1 MANTCGMRMRAPIA
15 LIAGAAMLGSH
26 WLAYLIAAPDS
37 HARAH
42 LMEVTGHG
50 YWPVAAGLAI
60 AALVASLFGF
70 VGNRLSADGDISSS
84 KARIFA
90 HALPRTLVLQVGG
103 FFALEVIE
111 RLLVGHDVGLTTLLE
126 STFVI
131 GVAIQIVAA
140 LLTALLLVGVAYAV
154 EHLIAKRSR
163 PASTA
168 RISIPLVSLIAAP
181 SLVPATGGLSL
192 RGPPSLP

>member
-1 MANTCGMRMRAPIA
+1 MPNTCGMRTRAPIG

-26 WLAYLIAAPDS
+26 WLAYLLAAPDS

-50 YWPVAAGLAI
+50 YWPMAAGLAV

-70 VGNRLSADGDISSS
+70 VSHRLSADGISSS
-84 KARIFA
+84 RARIFA

-111 RLLVGHDVGLTTLLE
+111 RALVGHDVGIATLLE

-131 GVAIQIVAA
+131 GVGIQIVAA

-154 EHLIAKRSR
+154 DRLIARRSR
-163 PASTA
+163 PASTEL
-168 RISIPLVSLIAAP
+168 ISLPLVSLIASP
-181 SLVPATGGLSL
+181 TLIPATGGLSL
-192 RGPPSLP
+192 RGPPSLL

>member
-1 MANTCGMRMRAPIA
+1 MANTCGMRTRPPIA

-26 WLAYLIAAPDS
+26 WLAYLLAAPDS

-42 LMEVTGHG
+42 LLEVTGHG

-60 AALVASLFGF
+60 AALVASLFVF
-70 VGNRLSADGDISSS
+70 VGNRLGADGDISSS

-90 HALPRTLVLQVGG
+90 HALPQTLALQVGG

-111 RLLVGHDVGLTTLLE
+111 RVLVGHNVGFATLLE

-131 GVAIQIVAA
+131 GIGIQIVAA
-140 LLTALLLVGVAYAV
+140 LFTALLLVGVAYAV
-154 EHLIAKRSR
+154 EQLIARRSR
-163 PASTA
+163 PASTPL
-168 RISIPLVSLIAAP
+168 ISIPLASLIAAP

>member
-1 MANTCGMRMRAPIA
+1 
-15 LIAGAAMLGSH
+15 MLGSH
-26 WLAYLIAAPDS
+26 WLAYLLAAPDS

-42 LMEVTGHG
+42 LLEVTGHG

-70 VGNRLSADGDISSS
+70 VGNRLRADGAISSS
-84 KARIFA
+84 KTRIFA

-111 RLLVGHDVGLTTLLE
+111 RVLVGHNVGLATLLE

-131 GVAIQIVAA
+131 GIGIQVVAA
-140 LLTALLLVGVAYAV
+140 LLTALLLVGVAFAV
-154 EHLIAKRSR
+154 ERLIARRAR
-163 PASTA
+163 PASPA
-168 RISIPLVSLIAAP
+168 RVSLPLVSLIAAS

-192 RGPPSLP
+192 RGPPSLH